1 MRVVG
6 RLRNAAVLRRE
17 LRVDNSRIQQP
28 LSGRGLVLHSAEGH
42 CQSRVW
48 SSGDKVR
55 LRMVLTPE
63 DVELLRQLKA
73 AGECG
78 CNIRRFNTR
87 VALQRLARGGY
98 VVARAGVE
106 LVNYRITKRGED
118 AIAEHD

>member
-1 MRVVG
+1 MFVR
-6 RLRNAAVLRRE
+6 
-17 LRVDNSRIQQP
+17 SRIPQT
-28 LSGRGLVLHSAEGH
+28 RTRESARESPSESK
-42 CQSRVW
+42 CQIW
-48 SSGDKVR
+48 ST
-55 LRMVLTPE
+55 RMVLTPE
-63 DVELLRQLKA
+63 DLELLKQPKA

-78 CNIRRFNTR
+78 CNIRGFNTR